1 MLLLHHNLKIVLCVQ
16 FDLVKLS
23 LYLNKD
29 QFLFAMYIFKD
40 QFQKAYEFGNIK
52 ISVYSF
58 KLFSNLATLV
68 ARTWSVL

>member
-29 QFLFAMYIFKD
+29 QFLFAND